1 MQALRDWATRD
12 EKRKAHWWAIPTHVE
27 TDQQPSK
34 PRSLLEAFLSVQC
47 SAAPS
52 HALRLP
58 MIRRPSH
65 RVRVRLALQRDARD
79 AASQTFTRP
88 PSLGPRQGCDEPR
101 EPLGEAWLQDGLGPE
116 THPRAGPVPAQL
128 QRLHTARL
136 PLLPAL

>member
-27 TDQQPSK
+27 TDQQ
-34 PRSLLEAFLSVQC
+34 
-47 SAAPS
+47 

-88 PSLGPRQGCDEPR
+88 PSLVPRQGCDEPR